1 MQTDPIQY
9 DFSKPAAALNQKQVS
24 GGTPYGAGVDSV
36 SGGLRED
43 RPQVRT
49 ELTWNIRYEERS
61 RIGCMSFDKV
71 NVTIHLKPKIYVARE
86 FNVGQCREEILVHER
101 KHVEVDRKVMNKYAV
116 AIGNALQKT
125 VNDIG
130 PIGPFHMDRV
140 EEMKSSVTARIE
152 RAIDEQTALMDAD
165 MRREQAKVDTLEE
178 YRRVSGFCRD
188 IKVPAR

>member
-1 MQTDPIQY
+1 
-9 DFSKPAAALNQKQVS
+9 
-24 GGTPYGAGVDSV
+24 VDSV